1 MSTLIMAAPN
11 GARKTKSDHPN
22 LPITIDEVVAEA
34 RACHIAGAAM
44 LHSHV
49 RDRNGAHVLDH
60 GLYRELLAAMKQ
72 DVPEMLCQITTE
84 SVGKFSPQEQALC
97 LQKVQPE
104 FASVAIR
111 EITGDQS
118 EAAIDYAKGV
128 LTDAVGSGTCIQ
140 YILYDISDLEFL
152 RLLHERRMLP
162 DGPIDVLYVLGKYN
176 PGFLSSP
183 DELDPFLESD
193 LKFIRS
199 WMICAFGPQEYS
211 SMIKAAE
218 AGGHARVGFENNLM
232 LKDGTVAPSS
242 SALVAQLAQS
252 VTPYSPAQ
260 AAELFD
266 RAK

>member
-22 LPITIDEVVAEA
+22 LPISIDEVVEEA
-34 RACHIAGAAM
+34 RACHSAGAAM

-49 RDRNGAHVLDH
+49 RDKNGAHVLDL

-72 DVPEMLCQITTE
+72 EVPGMLCQITTE
-84 SVGKFSPQEQALC
+84 SVGIFSPREQAEC
-97 LQKVQPE
+97 LQKVQPD

-118 EAAIDYAKGV
+118 DPAIDFAKGA
-128 LTDAVGSGTCIQ
+128 LTDAVNSGTNIQ
-140 YILYDISDLEFL
+140 YILYDISDLALL
-152 RLLHERRMLP
+152 RQLHEREMLP
-162 DGPIDVLYVLGKYN
+162 DQPLDILYVLGKYN

-183 DELDPFLESD
+183 DELDPFLQSD
-193 LKFIRS
+193 LRFIRS
-199 WMICAFGPQEYS
+199 WMICAFGPQEYD

-232 LKDGTVAPSS
+232 LKDGTLASS
-242 SALVAQLAQS
+242 TSALVAQLAES
-252 VTPYSPAQ
+252 VTPYTQAQ
-260 AAELFD
+260 AAELFG
-266 RAK
+266 R